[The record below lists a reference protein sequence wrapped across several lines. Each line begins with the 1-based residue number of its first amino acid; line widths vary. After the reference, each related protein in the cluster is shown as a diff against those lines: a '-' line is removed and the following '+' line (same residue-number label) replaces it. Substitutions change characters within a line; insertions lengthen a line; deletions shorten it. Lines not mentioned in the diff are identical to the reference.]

1 MKAIPIII
9 EGKNYQLFYTLMKGQ
24 ILTRLEETNEEYQR
38 NEPMPEGENVTNL
51 IFATQLFGKA
61 EARWELKKLLRKLV
75 KEYLASGQKNRL
87 YCLYAA
93 LRSVPGVLAEREAPD
108 FLRQM
113 KLWFANDFPEEGTPE
128 FDRLCDNLHKE
139 ARMWGGWKT
148 PVRVNEWK
156 SHAIKRKGMNKG
168 KIEQFVSFAM
178 GIFLPLNGLVKDL
191 RRK

>member
-1 MKAIPIII
+1 
-9 EGKNYQLFYTLMKGQ
+9 
-24 ILTRLEETNEEYQR
+24 
-38 NEPMPEGENVTNL
+38 MPEGENVTNL

-61 EARWELKKLLRKLV
+61 EARWELKKLLRKPV

-93 LRSVPGVLAEREAPD
+93 LRSVPGVLAQKEAPD

-113 KLWFANDFPEEGTPE
+113 RLWFANDFPNEGTPE

-148 PVRVNEWK
+148 PVKVNEWK
-156 SHAIKRKGMNKG
+156 SHALQKKGMNKG
-168 KIEQFVSFAM
+168 KIEQFVSFALE
-178 GIFLPLNGLVKDL
+178 IFLPLNGLVKEL

>member
-1 MKAIPIII
+1 MKSIPVII
-9 EGKNYQLFYTLMKGQ
+9 EGKNYQLFYTYMSGQ
-24 ILTRLEETNEEYQR
+24 LLTRLEQTNEENQR

-61 EARWELKKLLRKLV
+61 EARWELKKLLRKPV
-75 KEYLASGQKNRL
+75 KDYLASGPKNRL

-113 KLWFANDFPEEGTPE
+113 RLWFANDFPEEGTPE
-128 FDRLCDNLHKE
+128 FDRLCDNLRKE
-139 ARMWGGWKT
+139 AGMWGGWKT

-156 SHAIKRKGMNKG
+156 SYATQRKGMKKG
-168 KIEQFVSFAM
+168 KIDQCVSFAM
-178 GIFLPLNGLVKDL
+178 GIFLPLNGLVKEL
-191 RRK
+191 RKK

>member
-24 ILTRLEETNEEYQR
+24 ILTRLEETSEEYLR

-61 EARWELKKLLRKLV
+61 EARWELKKLLRKPV

-93 LRSVPGVLAEREAPD
+93 LRSVPGAWRSP
-108 FLRQM
+108 
-113 KLWFANDFPEEGTPE
+113 
-128 FDRLCDNLHKE
+128 LHC
-139 ARMWGGWKT
+139 
-148 PVRVNEWK
+148 
-156 SHAIKRKGMNKG
+156 
-168 KIEQFVSFAM
+168 
-178 GIFLPLNGLVKDL
+178 
-191 RRK
+191 